1 MIEYTTKSAGLAKT
15 VLTLKTDNFIL
26 LSAVEEEIK
35 KAKSKEDGLEYVA
48 KAQEDITSLSKKD
61 EKKTITITI
70 EMS

>member
-35 KAKSKEDGLEYVA
+35 KAKSKEEGLEYTPKV
-48 KAQEDITSLSKKD
+48 KEDIKPLSPKD

>member
-26 LSAVEEEIK
+26 LSTVEEEIK
-35 KAKSKEDGLEYVA
+35 KAKSKEDGLEYTPKV
-48 KAQEDITSLSKKD
+48 QESIKPISQKD

>member
-26 LSAVEEEIK
+26 LSAIEEEIK
-35 KAKSKEDGLEYVA
+35 KAKSKEDGLEYAA
-48 KAQEDITSLSKKD
+48 KAQEDITPLSKKD

>member
-26 LSAVEEEIK
+26 LSTVEEEIK
-35 KAKSKEDGLEYVA
+35 KAKCKEEGLEYVA
-48 KAQEDITSLSKKD
+48 KAQEDMNPLSKND
-61 EKKTITITI
+61 EKKTITISI

>member
-48 KAQEDITSLSKKD
+48 KAQEDITPLSKKD

>member
-35 KAKSKEDGLEYVA
+35 KAKSKEAGLEYTPEVQDNI
-48 KAQEDITSLSKKD
+48 KFLSQKD
-61 EKKTITITI
+61 EKKTIIISI

>member
-35 KAKSKEDGLEYVA
+35 KAKSKEAGLEYTPEVQDNI
-48 KAQEDITSLSKKD
+48 KFLSQKD
-61 EKKTITITI
+61 EKKTIII
-70 EMS
+70 SIVMS

>member
-35 KAKSKEDGLEYVA
+35 KAKSKEDGLEYTPKV
-48 KAQEDITSLSKKD
+48 QEDIKPLSKKD
-61 EKKTITITI
+61 EKKKITITI

>member
-35 KAKSKEDGLEYVA
+35 KAKSKEDGLEYTPQVQDNI
-48 KAQEDITSLSKKD
+48 KLLSQKD
-61 EKKTITITI
+61 EKKTIIISI

>member
-35 KAKSKEDGLEYVA
+35 KAKSKEEGLEYTSKV
-48 KAQEDITSLSKKD
+48 KEDIKPLSPKD

>member
-35 KAKSKEDGLEYVA
+35 KAKSKEEGSEYTSEV
-48 KAQEDITSLSKKD
+48 QESIKSIPQKD
-61 EKKTITITI
+61 EKKTITISI

>member
-26 LSAVEEEIK
+26 LSTVEEEIK
-35 KAKSKEDGLEYVA
+35 KAKSKEDGLEYTPKV
-48 KAQEDITSLSKKD
+48 QESIKPIPQKD
-61 EKKTITITI
+61 EKKAITITI